1 MSTEEQAEDK
11 IRNFIRVLDYIGY
24 SSRMG
29 IQING
34 FNRDKVRLLEID
46 GVIEISNKYDL
57 LSLLNKYHEMLLN
70 NQIVSVDLYAFTSG
84 NINSSAFGAL
94 LKFEAI
100 MKKLG
105 ILREITLYLEKDN
118 QNISLQNASSGE
130 LLILSTLTFISS
142 YIEPNSTI
150 LIDEPENSLHPKWQK
165 EYIGK
170 ILDMFYYYHP
180 KIIIAT
186 HSALMIPLKEQ
197 PINLFSIENS
207 IIKKLKRTTNNN
219 EELLSDT
226 FKIVTPESVNSLIY
240 L

>member
-1 MSTEEQAEDK
+1 MISKVIKKSLMSTEEQAEDK

-207 IIKKLKRTTNNN
+207 IIKKLNVQQITMKNCYLI
-219 EELLSDT
+219 LL
-226 FKIVTPESVNSLIY
+226 K
-240 L
+240 

>member
-1 MSTEEQAEDK
+1 
-11 IRNFIRVLDYIGY
+11 
-24 SSRMG
+24 
-29 IQING
+29 
-34 FNRDKVRLLEID
+34 
-46 GVIEISNKYDL
+46 
-57 LSLLNKYHEMLLN
+57 
-70 NQIVSVDLYAFTSG
+70 
-84 NINSSAFGAL
+84 
-94 LKFEAI
+94 

-226 FKIVTPESVNSLIY
+226 FKIVVADASAYKQFGNSVCVKVIEAIAKQLVEAGADVLVAGSFVFKSENPTQTIADLKKLGYSVIKLPANPY

>member
-1 MSTEEQAEDK
+1 
-11 IRNFIRVLDYIGY
+11 
-24 SSRMG
+24 
-29 IQING
+29 
-34 FNRDKVRLLEID
+34 
-46 GVIEISNKYDL
+46 
-57 LSLLNKYHEMLLN
+57 
-70 NQIVSVDLYAFTSG
+70 
-84 NINSSAFGAL
+84 
-94 LKFEAI
+94 

-226 FKIVTPESVNSLIY
+226 FKIVTPENRYLSNHIIDIINKFDSNEITLSFANREIDSYINRAYDFTQIKFLEEVKQMLNNIY
-240 L
+240 KTKEKNNA